1 MDPEMSD
8 QEVTYSTLR
17 FPQSSSESQNR
28 LRPDGTR
35 RSGKTVDKE
44 FSVPRHLI
52 AVTLGVLCLLLSV
65 AVAVLVTKILQ
76 LIQEKHQQQEI
87 LGNLTQMYHVVQND
101 DYLNKQLLAN
111 KSLEYDTLKNKTLLM
126 ENALKSLFL
135 KWNGCNAKKDTFP
148 KSVHN
153 PGKVH
158 EDYWS
163 CYGVNCYYFVL
174 QNKSWTGCKQTC
186 QSYSSSLLKIDN
198 EHELTFI
205 RFQIHEN
212 SYWIGLPFNEVENKR
227 KGLDDGTSSG
237 MNFRWIS
244 LPSMKRKC
252 GLLTSTRVEDEHCSK
267 THSCIWLSPVWTQE
281 LEEEE
286 NLLSPE
292 LGGQMPSSSC
302 GEWSLHLG
310 EYLLL
315 RLWF

>member
-1 MDPEMSD
+1 MSH
-8 QEVTYSTLR
+8 QEETYSALR

-35 RSGKTVDKE
+35 RCGKTDYKE
-44 FSVPRHLI
+44 FSVPWHLI
-52 AVTLGVLCLLLSV
+52 AVILGTLCLLLSV
-65 AVAVLVTKILQ
+65 MVRVLEANILQ

-174 QNKSWTGCKQTC
+174 QDNTWEKCKQTC
-186 QSYSSSLLKIDN
+186 QSYGSSLLKIDN
-198 EHELTFI
+198 EHELVSQTPPCTLNLMNVSLPCDPRGCEGEGGPERGIF
-205 RFQIHEN
+205 N
-212 SYWIGLPFNEVENKR
+212 YSSYCVGKIVE
-227 KGLDDGTSSG
+227 
-237 MNFRWIS
+237 FRIS
-244 LPSMKRKC
+244 LE
-252 GLLTSTRVEDEHCSK
+252 T
-267 THSCIWLSPVWTQE
+267 LSANKHMV
-281 LEEEE
+281 
-286 NLLSPE
+286 
-292 LGGQMPSSSC
+292 
-302 GEWSLHLG
+302 
-310 EYLLL
+310 LLL
-315 RLWF
+315 IECSMHMIYYDDD

>member
-1 MDPEMSD
+1 MDPEVSD
-8 QEVTYSTLR
+8 QEVTYSALR
-17 FPQSSSESQNR
+17 CPQSSSESQNR

-35 RSGKTVDKE
+35 RSGKTDDK
-44 FSVPRHLI
+44 
-52 AVTLGVLCLLLSV
+52 V

-174 QNKSWTGCKQTC
+174 QDNTWEKCKQTC
-186 QSYSSSLLKIDN
+186 QSYGSSLLKIDN
-198 EHELTFI
+198 EHELVSQTPPCTLNLMNVSLPCDPRGCEGEGGPERGIF
-205 RFQIHEN
+205 N
-212 SYWIGLPFNEVENKR
+212 YSSYCVGKIVE
-227 KGLDDGTSSG
+227 
-237 MNFRWIS
+237 FRIS
-244 LPSMKRKC
+244 LE
-252 GLLTSTRVEDEHCSK
+252 T
-267 THSCIWLSPVWTQE
+267 LSANKHMV
-281 LEEEE
+281 
-286 NLLSPE
+286 
-292 LGGQMPSSSC
+292 
-302 GEWSLHLG
+302 
-310 EYLLL
+310 LLL
-315 RLWF
+315 IECSMHMIYYDDD